1 MITKTKLII
10 PALTVFL
17 LLLFLGCTEQP
28 TGRFIS
34 NFQHDGNFV
43 RDRMPNDR
51 NFTRCQ
57 SPIDGNFFAGEMPPQ
72 MQENIII
79 QLGLPENSS
88 INDIKLYLGLQ
99 ENSTNEEL
107 MQALKEKNIFG
118 GRYRWKNI
126 FLY

>member
-1 MITKTKLII
+1 MITKIKLIVPTLAVI
-10 PALTVFL
+10 SLF
-17 LLLFLGCTEQP
+17 LFLGCTQQP
-28 TGRFIS
+28 TGKFIDD
-34 NFQHDGNFV
+34 FQHDGNFT

-51 NFTRCQ
+51 NFNKSQ
-57 SPIDGNFFAGEMPPQ
+57 LPIDGNFFAGEIPPQ
-72 MQENIII
+72 MQESIIT

-118 GRYRWKNI
+118 GRYR
-126 FLY
+126 